1 MKNALFLSA
10 LLLAFMAAAAPQ
22 PLQAGHS
29 MEGLTESQAPR
40 STEPIS
46 GKVLE
51 TMNNGGYTY
60 INLQKENGDKVWVAV
75 MDTPVVLGSR
85 MSFKPGIV
93 MSNFES
99 KGLNRTFES
108 VVFSEGPLTTPV
120 TVTTPDLKKGQA
132 TSPGSKG
139 ATVVKEEKISVAKAT
154 GAGAITVSEAYK
166 NSATL
171 DNKKVVV
178 RGKVVKVS
186 SGIMKKN
193 WIHIQ
198 DGTGSQKKGTHNLV
212 CTSKDKAEVGDV
224 VTVSGTLAKDR
235 DFGSGY
241 RYKVII
247 ENAKVKK

>member
-1 MKNALFLSA
+1 MKKTLFLSA
-10 LLLAFMAAAAPQ
+10 LFLAFMLAAAPQ
-22 PLQAGHS
+22 NLKAAHS
-29 MEGLTESQAPR
+29 MEGLKESQAPR
-40 STEPIS
+40 STDPIS

-51 TMNNGGYTY
+51 TMGNGGYTY
-60 INLQKENGDKVWVAV
+60 VNLQKENGDKVWVAV
-75 MDTPVVLGSR
+75 MDTPVVVGSQ

-108 VVFSEGPLTTPV
+108 VVFSDGPLTAPV

-139 ATVVKEEKISVAKAT
+139 ATVVKEEKISVEKAT
-154 GAGAITVSEAYK
+154 GANAITVGEAYK
-166 NSATL
+166 NSAAL
-171 DNKKVVV
+171 DKKKVVV

-186 SGIMKKN
+186 TGIMKKN

-198 DGTGSQKKGTHNLV
+198 DGTGSQKQGTHSLV
-212 CTSKDKAEVGDV
+212 CTSQDTAEVGDV
-224 VTVSGTLAKDR
+224 VTVSGILAKDR

-247 ENAKVKK
+247 ESAKVKK